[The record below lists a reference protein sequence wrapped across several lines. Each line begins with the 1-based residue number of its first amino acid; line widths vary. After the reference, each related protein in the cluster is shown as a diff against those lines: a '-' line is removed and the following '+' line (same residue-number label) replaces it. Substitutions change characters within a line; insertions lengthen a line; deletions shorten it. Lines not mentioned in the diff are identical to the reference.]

1 MGSWV
6 RAPGES
12 HKKRKVKTFLFL
24 FCVNSDWILAHLQT
38 LGDSFRI
45 LFNSRFCS
53 LSVFSYFLLV
63 VCIPYF
69 LVSKSNK
76 KLGTRKKSSQLPFAQ
91 VTESEPSVGHLFAT
105 SGLRLFSGCCGTRS
119 TRLFEIIYTRVT
131 LKQFHYVQVCMCS
144 LCV

>member
-1 MGSWV
+1 MLSLTQEIPLLKDNQLV
-6 RAPGES
+6 
-12 HKKRKVKTFLFL
+12 VFFL
-24 FCVNSDWILAHLQT
+24 FCVYWLKFCCSEWEKILAHLQT

-131 LKQFHYVQVCMCS
+131 LKQPRTMA
-144 LCV
+144 